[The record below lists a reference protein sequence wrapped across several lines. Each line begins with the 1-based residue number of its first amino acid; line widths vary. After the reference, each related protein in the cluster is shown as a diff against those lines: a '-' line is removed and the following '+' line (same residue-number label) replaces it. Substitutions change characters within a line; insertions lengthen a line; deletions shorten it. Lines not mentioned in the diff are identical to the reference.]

1 MGEVLTMLQKTAY
14 LHYGVRLC
22 ATIILG
28 IILVLLSIKNP
39 ALPKNI
45 TYGLVRE
52 AVKKEVEF
60 RTRNWDYLKYEQFL
74 IKYKDQDTD
83 NVKLILETIKM
94 DYQQVNEML
103 NFTSNVRVP
112 IIVYPDSPSL
122 GRNFGW
128 DADQSAMGVYW
139 AGVIRV
145 VSPEEW
151 LGDLSQGNTKEIFR
165 KKGPMIHEY
174 AHLVV
179 DYRTRGNY
187 TRWFTEGIAQL
198 IEKEITGF
206 QFENTVLKVDRSE
219 WYDLRDMN
227 RGFDNLPNQSLA
239 YSQSLV
245 MVQYLV
251 NEYGYDGLNAIL
263 DYLGRG
269 RTLNQAFQIV
279 TGKTLDQFLEA
290 CKNFINAKI
299 EGN

>member
-1 MGEVLTMLQKTAY
+1 MLQRNAY
-14 LHYGVRLC
+14 LRFAISLC
-22 ATIILG
+22 ISIILG
-28 IILVLLSIKNP
+28 FILVLLTLSAKNP
-39 ALPKNI
+39 VLPKSLA
-45 TYGLVRE
+45 YGLVRE

-60 RTRNWDYLKYEQFL
+60 RTRNWSSLKDEQFL
-74 IKYKDQDTD
+74 IRYEGQNKY
-83 NVKLILETIKM
+83 NIKLVLETIKM

-103 NFTSNVRVP
+103 NFTNNVRVP
-112 IIVYPDSPSL
+112 IIIYPDSPSL
-122 GRNFGW
+122 GRTFGW
-128 DADQSAMGVYW
+128 DADQSALGVYW

-151 LGDLSQGNTKEIFR
+151 LGDISQEGVREAFR
-165 KKGPMIHEY
+165 KRGPMIHEY

-206 QFENTVLKVDRSE
+206 QFEKTALKVDTAE
-219 WYDLRDMN
+219 WYDLRDMD

-245 MVQYLV
+245 MIQYLV
-251 NEYGYDGLNAIL
+251 DEYGYDALNAIL

-279 TGKTLDQFLEA
+279 IGKTLDQFLEA
-290 CKNFINAKI
+290 CKNSLN
-299 EGN
+299 